1 MRDIAR
7 YTLKLLS
14 IKQKLFLFLILFFS
28 IIISFFDLIGL
39 GSVALFVTL
48 IADTNYVI
56 TKIPYDNLANFVGTL
71 NEKDILVYFATFLIS
86 VFFLKSI
93 MLIIF
98 NWSLAKIEIGIQ
110 KTISSK
116 LYSKYLNN
124 NYEFFLIT
132 SSSRLVNSIKDEAAR
147 YSIFIYAFICI
158 FKDVVLLIILAI
170 GLLAISFKS
179 TILIFITILIF
190 SLLMFLGIKGIIKRV
205 GKEQSVYRTR
215 VYDILNQTFQS
226 IKTIKLLGI
235 EDFFKNK
242 FFLIL
247 NPMLKNIIQI
257 RVINPF
263 PRILLELIAII
274 GMSLLVIYLTQSEK
288 NLSVLLPS
296 LSLLGVTIIRM
307 IPAFSAINSNVTHI
321 FGNMHAAKLII
332 DDLESNFDEDMGL
345 ENTHDQIS
353 KKKLVNNH
361 LDIESLELRDVSFKY
376 SSSKKNILD
385 QINIMLFKNDILGV
399 IGKTGSGKSTLGDII
414 LGLIKPQSGGILV
427 NNNANFYYSKSFKKQ
442 IGYVPQDIQL
452 IDNSI
457 KNNIAIGIDE
467 KKIDDQLINSCI
479 KASKLDV
486 FINSLSDGIN
496 TVIGERGVR
505 ISGGQKQRLGIART
519 LYRNPKLILLD
530 EATSALDS
538 TTEEEVI
545 KNIEKENERKIIIM
559 IAHRLSTLK
568 NCNKL
573 LIIDDGKVVSFGK
586 TEDVLNKNLYL
597 KDYFKKQ

>member
-1 MRDIAR
+1 MRDITK

-28 IIISFFDLIGL
+28 IIVSFFELIGL

-71 NEKDILVYFATFLIS
+71 NEKDIIIYFATFLIS

-93 MLIIF
+93 MLIVF

-132 SSSRLVNSIKDEAAR
+132 SSSKLVNSIKDEAAR
-147 YSIFIYAFICI
+147 YSTFIYAFICI
-158 FKDVVLLIILAI
+158 FKDAVLLIILAI
-170 GLLAISFKS
+170 GLLTISFKS
-179 TILIFITILIF
+179 TILIFISILVF
-190 SLLMFLGIKGIIKRV
+190 SFLMFLGLKGIIKRV

-235 EDFFKNK
+235 EDFFKKK
-242 FFLIL
+242 FFSIL

-263 PRILLELIAII
+263 PRILLEFIAII

-307 IPAFSAINSNVTHI
+307 IPAFSAINSNITHI
-321 FGNMHAAKLII
+321 FSNMHAAKLII
-332 DDLESNFDEDMGL
+332 DDLESNFDEDMSL

-353 KKKLVNNH
+353 NKKLMNND

-376 SSSKKNILD
+376 LSSKKNILD

-414 LGLIKPQSGGILV
+414 LGLIKPQSGGILI
-427 NNNANFYYSKSFKKQ
+427 NSNTNFYYSKSFKKQ

-467 KKIDDQLINSCI
+467 EKIDDQLINNCI

-486 FINSLSDGIN
+486 FISSLSDGIN
-496 TVIGERGVR
+496 TIVGERGVR

-545 KNIEKENERKIIIM
+545 KNIEKENKKKIIIM

-573 LIIDDGKVVSFGK
+573 LIIDGGKVVSFGK

-597 KDYFKKQ
+597 KDYFKKK

>member
-1 MRDIAR
+1 MRDITK

-28 IIISFFDLIGL
+28 IIVSFFELIGL

-56 TKIPYDNLANFVGTL
+56 TRIPYDNLANFVGTL
-71 NEKDILVYFATFLIS
+71 NEKDIIIYFATFLIS

-93 MLIIF
+93 MLIVF

-132 SSSRLVNSIKDEAAR
+132 SSSKLVNSIKDEAAR
-147 YSIFIYAFICI
+147 YSTFIYAFICI
-158 FKDVVLLIILAI
+158 FKDAVLLIILAI
-170 GLLAISFKS
+170 GLLTISFKS
-179 TILIFITILIF
+179 TILIFISILVF
-190 SLLMFLGIKGIIKRV
+190 SFLMFLGLKGIIKRV

-235 EDFFKNK
+235 EDFFKKK
-242 FFLIL
+242 FFSIL

-263 PRILLELIAII
+263 PRILLEFIAII

-307 IPAFSAINSNVTHI
+307 IPAFSAINSNITHI
-321 FGNMHAAKLII
+321 FSNMHAAKLII
-332 DDLESNFDEDMGL
+332 DDLESNFDEDMSL

-353 KKKLVNNH
+353 NKKLMNND

-376 SSSKKNILD
+376 LSSKKNILD

-414 LGLIKPQSGGILV
+414 LGLIKPQSGGILI
-427 NNNANFYYSKSFKKQ
+427 NSNTNFYYSKSFKKQ

-467 KKIDDQLINSCI
+467 EKIDDQLINNCI

-486 FINSLSDGIN
+486 FISSLSDGIN
-496 TVIGERGVR
+496 TIVGERGVR

-545 KNIEKENERKIIIM
+545 KNIEKENKKKIIIM
-559 IAHRLSTLK
+559 IANRLSTLK

-573 LIIDDGKVVSFGK
+573 LIIDGGKVVSFGK

-597 KDYFKKQ
+597 KDYFKKK